1 MKKIK
6 KLLLVIILFL
16 PLIVKAYDYND
27 IEFKWKNK
35 LDFDIYYNFGSLDSN
50 GNYETIMDNNY
61 LYVILGYEEILWI
74 DKLTGQIDSYDIY
87 SYEIKTKNNTKYI
100 FGRQDQDA
108 HLLKLD
114 EKNLIEKK

>member
-35 LDFDIYYNFGSLDSN
+35 LDFDIYYNFGS
-50 GNYETIMDNNY
+50 
-61 LYVILGYEEILWI
+61 
-74 DKLTGQIDSYDIY
+74 
-87 SYEIKTKNNTKYI
+87 
-100 FGRQDQDA
+100 
-108 HLLKLD
+108 
-114 EKNLIEKK
+114 